1 MIEQFNDELVVYV
14 VRNSKGQ
21 YFRAKGMSGYGDSWV
36 DDINRAKIYPKIG
49 GARGTVTYFAQN
61 PNFPIPEI
69 LKLTVTKVEVMDET
83 KRVEKVLNKKAREE
97 QEQKARQAKRD
108 LEEAQVKL
116 QSAQAELNR
125 LQNNN

>member
-1 MIEQFNDELVVYV
+1 MKEQINDELVVYV

-21 YFRAKGMSGYGDSWV
+21 YFRAKGISGYGDSWV
-36 DDINRAKIYPKIG
+36 DEINRAKIYPKIG

-69 LKLTVTKVEVMDET
+69 LKLTVTKVEVIDET
-83 KRVEKVLNKKAREE
+83 KRVEKVLNKKAREV
-97 QEQKARQAKRD
+97 QENKARRAKRE
-108 LEEAQVKL
+108 LEEAQIKF

-125 LQNNN
+125 LQKNK